1 MFNSCAKSSAS
12 IKCEIAKLRV
22 IRPKADASLYII
34 NFKALYAKALKLN
47 SQAFVYK
54 WIVSLS

>member
-54 WIVSLS
+54 